1 MPVLTLSSTPKTLPL
16 AFSVSQASSS
26 PGLVRLPYFAI
37 NLLCIYASR
46 NTAQVPTQTNI
57 PRGFTL
63 PVLLVLRFLAFA
75 VSAFPPCWQSIVRH
89 SLALSLCRRRHVGGR
104 LLHSLQSHSVF
115 LTLLRILHRS
125 MQNLGLAV
133 ARVSQFTGWW
143 ILHLSRN
150 LVRAVARVFQFTGW
164 WILHPSWWVRIS
176 VESVNYLLPGSHSPP
191 RSMRLLHH
199 LSRTSTRVRSSLRD
213 AVFIGPGP
221 GAFHKVKP
229 PEPVLQLLTLLARI
243 LGYSDC
249 KVTHLQV
256 PHGRA
261 PRWFG
266 ALLLIY

>member
-16 AFSVSQASSS
+16 AFSVSQTSSS

-63 PVLLVLRFLAFA
+63 LVLLVLRFLAFA
-75 VSAFPPCWQSIVRH
+75 VSAFPPCWQSIV
-89 SLALSLCRRRHVGGR
+89 LP
-104 LLHSLQSHSVF
+104 
-115 LTLLRILHRS
+115 RILHRS
-125 MQNLGLAV
+125 MQNLGRAV